1 MAEEFQEREIL
12 FPQEHEM
19 ELQNSGDEEVEEAE
33 FGFQL
38 RRYNNKVSMIRKII
52 MKQDVE
58 STPMNKASLFMEKK
72 YNFFE
77 DEYVDDDDEMVP
89 PDMIIKRRIIRRMMS
104 FSICIG
110 YGGTLRRRNLIQVR
124 DLVLRMI
131 GFIES

>member
-1 MAEEFQEREIL
+1 MAEEFQESEIL

-38 RRYNNKVSMIRKII
+38 RRYN
-52 MKQDVE
+52 
-58 STPMNKASLFMEKK
+58 KK
-72 YNFFE
+72 
-77 DEYVDDDDEMVP
+77 YVDDDDEMVP
-89 PDMIIKRRIIRRMMS
+89 PDMIIKQRIIRRMMS

-124 DLVLRMI
+124 DLILRMT
-131 GFIES
+131 GFIE